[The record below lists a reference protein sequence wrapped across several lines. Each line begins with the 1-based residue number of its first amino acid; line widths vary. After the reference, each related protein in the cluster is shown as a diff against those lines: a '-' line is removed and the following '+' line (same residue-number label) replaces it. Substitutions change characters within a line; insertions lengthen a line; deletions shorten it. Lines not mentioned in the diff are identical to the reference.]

1 METHGKMLFFYAVL
15 LTDIR
20 EHTPFTVRCRPR
32 STDLA
37 SVLHK
42 PVAERASFFRRH
54 NFPECHLHLLRILAV
69 MHEPDA
75 VAQPDAVRI
84 RHNRRLFEYIAH
96 NQVRTFPSNARELQK
111 CVKVIRHLAVVLVAQ
126 HAHAGV
132 DVACL
137 ALSKT
142 ARPHN
147 FLDFLRCRV
156 CQRIDIRIL
165 CVEILH
171 HNIDPRIGALC
182 GQADTDEQLP
192 RSRAAFRSCSGVV

>member
-1 METHGKMLFFYAVL
+1 MEKCYFFYAVL

-96 NQVRTFPSNARELQK
+96 NQVRTFSVPRPGAS
-111 CVKVIRHLAVVLVAQ
+111 KVR
-126 HAHAGV
+126 
-132 DVACL
+132 
-137 ALSKT
+137 
-142 ARPHN
+142 
-147 FLDFLRCRV
+147 
-156 CQRIDIRIL
+156 
-165 CVEILH
+165 
-171 HNIDPRIGALC
+171 
-182 GQADTDEQLP
+182 
-192 RSRAAFRSCSGVV
+192 

>member
-1 METHGKMLFFYAVL
+1 MDLTRDEKMLIMLYSPGTRMGLCGVL
-15 LTDIR
+15 KEMTL
-20 EHTPFTVRCRPR
+20 
-32 STDLA
+32 
-37 SVLHK
+37 
-42 PVAERASFFRRH
+42 
-54 NFPECHLHLLRILAV
+54 
-69 MHEPDA
+69 
-75 VAQPDAVRI
+75 
-84 RHNRRLFEYIAH
+84 
-96 NQVRTFPSNARELQK
+96 PSDARELQK

-147 FLDFLRCRV
+147 FLDFLRCCV

-192 RSRAAFRSCSGVV
+192 RLVIVKRTVGVRIFLFQTFNSNT

>member
-1 METHGKMLFFYAVL
+1 MQKPFSHGTHKKMLFFYAVL

-96 NQVRTFPSNARELQK
+96 NQVRTFPSHARELQK
-111 CVKVIRHLAVVLVAQ
+111 CVKSSGTWLWYSSRSMRMQ
-126 HAHAGV
+126 
-132 DVACL
+132 
-137 ALSKT
+137 ALMSR
-142 ARPHN
+142 ALLFPRPHG
-147 FLDFLRCRV
+147 RT
-156 CQRIDIRIL
+156 ISSI
-165 CVEILH
+165 
-171 HNIDPRIGALC
+171 
-182 GQADTDEQLP
+182 
-192 RSRAAFRSCSGVV
+192 SSGVAFASASISGYFA